1 MRGTRLAGA
10 LLSLASLL
18 QVALALRIAAF
29 NIRTFGEAK
38 MSNATLSN
46 YIVQVTSGVG
56 TRGQQSVLRAA
67 TGGFRPELWSQSL
80 SRGTGLSCAVEA
92 PQEAAALLWS
102 PPQIVNRY
110 DIALIQEVR
119 DSHLTA
125 VGSLLDKLNQ
135 WVTAVG
141 SQGYWCRQE
150 PTCEWPKIPS
160 GICFNP
166 GMTPTPSITWSASR
180 WDAAPTRSATCSCS
194 GVGCAQGLGLGAETR
209 RLLSKQQPVGLVEM
223 GRCPHPQVNHA
234 LPGLQTSPGVRA
246 RQLPV

>member
-46 YIVQVTSGVG
+46 YIV
-56 TRGQQSVLRAA
+56 
-67 TGGFRPELWSQSL
+67 
-80 SRGTGLSCAVEA
+80 
-92 PQEAAALLWS
+92 
-102 PPQIVNRY
+102 QIVNRY